1 MTSIRRNLLV
11 TLMATMLVTL
21 GLAAAGTYRAAV
33 EQANALLDYELRQF
47 ALALRD
53 RALGMPDTSALPGDW
68 ADFDYSI
75 QVRGDNGV
83 VLNFSYPAHVLPNA
97 AQLGYSTVQTN
108 EGPWRVYVLQGRSSV
123 VQVAQPL
130 RRRDQLAAHAAWLS
144 LRWLMVMVPV
154 VALLIWAVV
163 GRGLAPISRLA
174 RAIGTRTPAVMEPV
188 SEPAPIEVQPL
199 VRALNDLLARL
210 KAALDS
216 QRQFVADAAHE
227 LRTPLQALQLQ
238 AQLVERASDPSERET
253 ALVELKEGLT
263 RAAHLVQQL
272 LTLASEEPGATQREL
287 IATELKS
294 LVDAVVGNYQSIAM
308 VKGVACRVGT
318 IGSVP
323 RVLGDPV
330 SLRTLLSNL
339 VDNAVRY
346 TPGGGEVVVS
356 VASRPGVAIVE
367 VADSGP
373 GIPRE
378 ERSRVFDRFYRR
390 PGLEPAGT
398 GLGLAIVKAI
408 ADRHGLRIV
417 LDTSDLGGL
426 LARVE
431 FPSSLFEPA
440 AAPDC
445 P

>member
-1 MTSIRRNLLV
+1 VTSIRRNLLV

-53 RALGMPDTSALPGDW
+53 RALGMPDLSALPSDW
-68 ADFDYSI
+68 ADFDYAI
-75 QVRGDNGV
+75 QVRGENGV
-83 VLNFSYPAHVLPNA
+83 VLNFSYPARILPNA
-97 AQLGYSTVQTN
+97 AELGYSTVQTN

-144 LRWLMVMVPV
+144 LRWLLAMVPV
-154 VALLIWAVV
+154 LAFLIWAVV
-163 GRGLAPISRLA
+163 GRGLAPIARLA
-174 RAIGTRTPAVMEPV
+174 RAISTRTPVAMEPV

-199 VRALNDLLARL
+199 VGALNQLLSRL

-238 AQLVERASDPSERET
+238 AQLVERASDAVERQS
-253 ALVELKEGLT
+253 AILELKQGLT

-272 LTLASEEPGATQREL
+272 LTLAREEPGATQRDLQQIDLKNL
-287 IATELKS
+287 IES
-294 LVDAVVGNYQSIAM
+294 VVGDYQSIAAAQ
-308 VKGVACRVGT
+308 GVACRVGT
-318 IGSVP
+318 VESAP
-323 RVLGDPV
+323 SLLGDPA
-330 SLRTLLSNL
+330 SMRTLLSNL
-339 VDNAVRY
+339 IDNGIRY
-346 TPGGGEVVVS
+346 TPAGGEVVVS
-356 VASRPGVAIVE
+356 VAGPERAAIE

-378 ERSRVFDRFYRR
+378 DRSRVFDRFYRR
-390 PGLEPAGT
+390 AGLEPAGT
-398 GLGLAIVKAI
+398 GLGLAIVRAI
-408 ADRHGLRIV
+408 ADRHGLRVV
-417 LDTSDLGGL
+417 LDTSELGGL

-431 FPSSLFEPA
+431 FPAAVFGPA
-440 AAPDC
+440 DRDRS
-445 P
+445 